1 MFFGSIKCV
10 DGRNMSVEIKKD
22 YMEAIFMDLKI
33 AICEKYE
40 IPINFQ
46 RLILCGKLVL
56 DNDTLYEKNVFKET
70 CIHLVILKNVEE
82 KA

>member
-1 MFFGSIKCV
+1 
-10 DGRNMSVEIKKD
+10 MSVEIKKD

-56 DNDTLYEKNVFKET
+56 DNETLYEKNVFAET